1 MSLILKLFSV
11 NIAVNLWL
19 LMSFLS
25 SNEQVVALRSTVAA
39 LETRIMELTDRGL
52 SIQSSEE
59 KHTVQDPLLL
69 LAQGDQ

>member
-1 MSLILKLFSV
+1 LSLILKLFSV